1 MPKITGNLINAYYV
15 CKRKLWLYAH
25 EIGPDRSHQLLEI
38 GRLYDQSTYK
48 RDKKQISMSGMKID
62 ILKKRDGEL
71 LVGEVKKTS
80 KFEAAAKMQLA
91 YYLYRLKEQ
100 GIELDGE
107 LLVPKEKKRERI
119 ILDDALTQELE
130 TAIAEIDKIITSDK
144 PPVPE
149 KTKYCGKCAYSDF
162 CWS

>member
-62 ILKKRDGEL
+62 LLKKRDGEL

-91 YYLYRLKEQ
+91 YYLYRLREQ

-107 LLVPKEKKRERI
+107 LLVPKERKRERI
-119 ILDDALTQELE
+119 TLDDDLTQELE
-130 TAIAEIDKIITSDK
+130 TAIAEIETIIIGDK
-144 PPVPE
+144 PPLPE
-149 KTKYCGKCAYSDF
+149 KTKYCRNCAYNDF
-162 CWS
+162 CWA

>member
-1 MPKITGNLINAYYV
+1 MPYLTGNLINAYYV

-62 ILKKRDGEL
+62 LLKKRDGEL

-91 YYLYRLKEQ
+91 YYLYRLKEE

-119 ILDDALTQELE
+119 TLDDDLTQELE
-130 TAIAEIDKIITSDK
+130 TAIAEIETIIISDK
-144 PPVPE
+144 PPLPE

>member
-1 MPKITGNLINAYYV
+1 MPHLTGNLINAYYV

-25 EIGPDRSHQLLEI
+25 EIGPDRSHPLLEI

-48 RDKKQISMSGMKID
+48 RDKKEISLSGMKID
-62 ILKKRDGEL
+62 LLKKRDGEL
-71 LVGEVKKTS
+71 LVGEIKKTS

-91 YYLYRLKEQ
+91 YYLYRLKEE

-130 TAIAEIDKIITSDK
+130 TAIAEIAKIITNDK

>member
-1 MPKITGNLINAYYV
+1 MPSITGNLINAYYV

-62 ILKKRDGEL
+62 LLKKRDGEL

-91 YYLYRLKEQ
+91 YYLYRLKEE

-119 ILDDALTQELE
+119 TLDDALTQELE
-130 TAIAEIDKIITSDK
+130 IAIAEIETIILGDK
-144 PPVPE
+144 PPVAE

>member
-62 ILKKRDGEL
+62 LLKKRDGEL

-119 ILDDALTQELE
+119 ILDDALTRELG
-130 TAIAEIDKIITSDK
+130 TAIAEIDNIITNDK
-144 PPVPE
+144 PPLPE
-149 KTKYCGKCAYSDF
+149 KTKYCGKCAYNDF

>member
-48 RDKKQISMSGMKID
+48 RDKKEISMSGMKID
-62 ILKKRDGEL
+62 LLKKRDGEL
-71 LVGEVKKTS
+71 LVGEIKKTS

-91 YYLYRLKEQ
+91 YYLYRLKEE

-130 TAIAEIDKIITSDK
+130 TAIAEIAKIITNDK

>member
-25 EIGPDRSHQLLEI
+25 EIGPDKSHQLLQI
-38 GRLYDQSTYK
+38 GSLYDQSTYK
-48 RDKKQISMSGMKID
+48 RDKRQISMSGMKID

-71 LVGEVKKTS
+71 LVGEVKKSS
-80 KFEAAAKMQLA
+80 KFETAAKMQLA
-91 YYLYRLKEQ
+91 YYLYRLKKE

-119 ILDDALTQELE
+119 KLDDSLTRELE
-130 TAIAEIDKIITSDK
+130 TAIAEIDNIITNDK
-144 PPVPE
+144 PQLPE
-149 KTKYCGKCAYSDF
+149 KTKYCGKCAYSDL

>member
-25 EIGPDRSHQLLEI
+25 EIGPDRSHHLLEI
-38 GRLYDQSTYK
+38 GRLYDTDTYK

-62 ILKKRDGEL
+62 LLKKRDGEL
-71 LVGEVKKTS
+71 LVGEVK
-80 KFEAAAKMQLA
+80 A

-100 GIELDGE
+100 GIELEGE
-107 LLVPKEKKRERI
+107 LLVPKERKRERI
-119 ILDDALTQELE
+119 KLDDALIKELE
-130 TAIAEIDKIITSDK
+130 TAIEDIEAIINSDK
-144 PPVPE
+144 PPVAE
-149 KTKYCGKCAYSDF
+149 KVKYCRNCAYNAF

>member
-1 MPKITGNLINAYYV
+1 MPKITGNLVNAYYV

-48 RDKKQISMSGMKID
+48 RDKKEISLSGMKID
-62 ILKKRDGEL
+62 LLKKRDGEL
-71 LVGEVKKTS
+71 LVGEIKKTS

-91 YYLYRLKEQ
+91 YYLYRLKEE

-130 TAIAEIDKIITSDK
+130 TAIAEIAKIITNDK

>member
-1 MPKITGNLINAYYV
+1 MPKITGNLVNAYYV

-91 YYLYRLKEQ
+91 YYLYRLKEE
-100 GIELDGE
+100 GIELGGE

-130 TAIAEIDKIITSDK
+130 TAITEIDKIITNDK

-149 KTKYCGKCAYSDF
+149 KTRYCGKCAYSDF

>member
-1 MPKITGNLINAYYV
+1 MPHLTGNLINAYYV

-48 RDKKQISMSGMKID
+48 RDKKEIAMSGMKID

-119 ILDDALTQELE
+119 TLDDALTQELE
-130 TAIAEIDKIITSDK
+130 TAIAEIETIITNDK
-144 PPVPE
+144 PPLPE